1 MAKPAHMP
9 NLCVVRPGRHGQT
22 ARRHI
27 RQMIQRGAQQGGGRL
42 VLPEIVP
49 DEGGG
54 TLQHDAL
61 EEGGEGEDGQ
71 AVEGILLQV
80 HQAGQHWMHGL
91 AASCIWIE
99 CDLSG
104 SANAS
109 VDPDPQH

>member
-1 MAKPAHMP
+1 MP
-9 NLCVVRPGRHGQT
+9 DLCVVGPWRHGQT
-22 ARRHI
+22 AGRHI
-27 RQMIQRGAQQGGGRL
+27 RQMIQRRAQQRRGRL

-80 HQAGQHWMHGL
+80 HEAGQHWMHRL
-91 AASCIWIE
+91 AASCTCI
-99 CDLSG
+99 
-104 SANAS
+104 
-109 VDPDPQH
+109 